1 MPTLEELNQRLK
13 GISIDLENNKKSND
27 DDIGVIR

>member
-13 GISIDLENNKKSND
+13 SISIDLENNKKVMMM
-27 DDIGVIR
+27 ILE

>member
-27 DDIGVIR
+27 DIGVIR

>member
-13 GISIDLENNKKSND
+13 GISIDLENNKKVMMM
-27 DDIGVIR
+27 ILE

>member
-13 GISIDLENNKKSND
+13 GISTDPEDNKK
-27 DDIGVIR
+27 VMMEKLV

>member
-13 GISIDLENNKKSND
+13 GISIDLEKIKKVMMM
-27 DDIGVIR
+27 ILE